1 MIDRRGLLAAGTLLP
16 FAAKAQGQAPGR
28 AETLRCVMGGS
39 VNSLDPVRFGATRES
54 TGCAVHVADTLLRFG
69 RKPQGAGFIFDYDRL
84 EGALAERYAL
94 SADGLR
100 ITLHLRPGATW
111 HDGSPVTAEDVKWS
125 LDRVV
130 GAQSMAR
137 AQAETGSMTSPEQFR
152 VLGERVVEITLSR
165 PDRMALPNLATIFMP
180 MFNARL
186 ARQHATAADPWA
198 SEWLKSNSA
207 AGGAYRVESFRPGEQ
222 LILRRNDDWRCG
234 PRPYFRRVIVQ
245 TVPDAATRASL
256 IERGDADFSLD
267 LQSSDVIALERR
279 GRVKVVQVPQQSI
292 MSFLAFNTR
301 LPPFDSVAL
310 RQAVAA
316 ALPYE
321 DLFQAAVFGRG
332 ERLFGAGWSGAPAE
346 PSFPQAMPFRTDLA
360 LARAKLAE
368 AGFVDGLRTTLSF
381 GVGAAQVNEPIA
393 TLVQEALGRIG
404 IEVAVQKL
412 PDAQMATAVTEKRLA
427 MLIETSG
434 AIFPA
439 TDYFFRI
446 IYSGEQ
452 RWNFSSWR
460 NPEVDV
466 LAQEARFER
475 DGARFQAM
483 TRRMIAL
490 AATEV
495 PLVPLWK
502 PTLNAVMARNIEGFT
517 YWFLRQPDFRD
528 LSRSA

>member
-16 FAAKAQGQAPGR
+16 FGAKAQGR

-54 TGCAVHVADTLLRFG
+54 TGCAVHVVDTLLRFG
-69 RKPQGAGFIFDYDRL
+69 RKPQGANFIFDYDRL
-84 EGALAERYAL
+84 EGALAERHEV
-94 SADGLR
+94 SPDGLK
-100 ITLHLRPGATW
+100 ITLHLRPGARW
-111 HDGSPVTAEDVKWS
+111 HDGSAVTAEDVKWS

-130 GAQSMAR
+130 SAQSMAR
-137 AQAETGSMTSPEQFR
+137 AQAATGSMTSPEQFR
-152 VLGERVVEITLSR
+152 VLGERVVEITLPR

-186 ARQHATAADPWA
+186 ARRHATEADPWA
-198 SEWLKSNSA
+198 SEWLRANSA

-222 LILRRNDDWRCG
+222 LILRRNDDWICG
-234 PRPYFRRVIVQ
+234 PLPFFRRVIVQ

-256 IERGDADFSLD
+256 IERGDADLSLD
-267 LQSSDVIALERR
+267 LQTSDVIALERR
-279 GRVKVVQVPQQSI
+279 GRVKVVQMPQQSI

-301 LPPFDSVAL
+301 MPPFDNLAL

-332 ERLFGAGWSGAPAE
+332 ERLFGAAWTDTPDAPG
-346 PSFPQAMPFRTDLA
+346 FPQPMPFRTDLA

-368 AGFVDGLRTTLSF
+368 AGLAGGLRTTLSF

-393 TLVQEALGRIG
+393 ALVQEALGRIG
-404 IEVAVQKL
+404 IEVVVQKM
-412 PDAQMATAVTEKRLA
+412 PDAQMTTAQTEKRLPL
-427 MLIETSG
+427 MIETSG

-439 TDYFFRI
+439 TDYFFRVL
-446 IYSGEQ
+446 YSGEQ

-460 NPEVDV
+460 NPEVDA
-466 LAQEARFER
+466 LAEAARFER
-475 DGARFQAM
+475 DGATYQAM
-483 TRRMIAL
+483 ARRMIAL
-490 AATEV
+490 AAAEV

-502 PTLNAVMARNIEGFT
+502 PALNAVMARDIEGFT

-528 LSRSA
+528 LSRAG